1 MNLKL
6 SDLMWGL
13 ALIILGIGV
22 GGDALS
28 IWDFSV
34 FFSGFWA
41 LFLIVPCGASI
52 FENGI
57 RRGNLIG
64 LGIGVS
70 FLLCQWIPTMEMLL
84 VPMILVVVGMALL
97 IVPSRREGTD
107 DSEEEKRD

>member
-1 MNLKL
+1 M
-6 SDLMWGL
+6 
-13 ALIILGIGV
+13 
-22 GGDALS
+22 
-28 IWDFSV
+28 

-41 LFLIVPCGASI
+41 FFIIIPCGVHI

-84 VPMILVVVGMALL
+84 VPMILVVIVMALL
-97 IVPSRREGTD
+97 IVTYLIEYLD
-107 DSEEEKRD
+107 YQDEEKRD